1 MSLRVAVFQS
11 DADGSDAYHRLNKL
25 ESALQQKLKHQSE
38 HQSKKEET
46 DLFVCPELFSSG
58 YNMGNLLKSR
68 AETQSGETANRVSEL
83 AQQYNT
89 AIVYGYPELAGDA
102 IDNSV
107 IFNSALCID
116 KHGKTLINHRKLLLP
131 PGFEADHFESGDC
144 MSYFNIDGFKFCMLI
159 CYDAEFPESVRAAAL
174 AGAHAVIIPT
184 ALSENWGVVSEKVMP
199 SRAFENGIWVI
210 YANHSGNENG
220 LSYYGGSCIVQPDG
234 IDAVRAGTSE
244 EVIYTDITTK
254 AVESAQERLPYLSK
268 IQTLNRLI
276 SS

>member
-11 DADGSDAYHRLNKL
+11 DADGSDANHRLNKL
-25 ESALQQKLKHQSE
+25 ESALQHQSKHQSKQE
-38 HQSKKEET
+38 QT

-83 AQQYNT
+83 AQRYNT
-89 AIVYGYPELAGDA
+89 AIIYGYPELADSA
-102 IDNSV
+102 IY
-107 IFNSALCID
+107 NSALCID

-131 PGFEADHFESGDC
+131 PGFEAGHFHSGDG
-144 MSYFNIDGFKFCMLI
+144 MSYFKLGELKFCLLI

-174 AGAHAVIIPT
+174 AGAHVVIIPT

-210 YANHSGNENG
+210 YANHSGTENG

-234 IDAVRAGTSE
+234 IDAARAGTSE
-244 EVIYTDITTK
+244 EVIYTDITNK
-254 AVESAQERLPYLSK
+254 AVESAQERLPYLSR
-268 IQTLNRLI
+268 IQTLNKLI
-276 SS
+276 ASSK